1 MSERPTVWG
10 ELPPDGT
17 VLTTAEYLQ
26 TAESLRVQ
34 ELIYGTL
41 RVEDSPTF
49 RHQNLLLELAV
60 LMRVFVGQHKLGTV
74 CIAPL
79 DVILDPARAL
89 IVQPDLFFVSKSR
102 QQIIT
107 DRVWGAPD
115 LVVEVMSPNPRIGKI
130 EDRIRYFK
138 EYGVRECWLMHQLT
152 REVEVLRLNKFAYE
166 PERRTFRS
174 VDPIESEVL
183 RGFSVSPELLAC
195 W

>member
-17 VLTTAEYLQ
+17 VLTTGEYLQ
-26 TAESLRVQ
+26 TAASMRVQ
-34 ELIYGTL
+34 ELIFGTL
-41 RVEDSPTF
+41 RVGESPTF

-79 DVILDPARAL
+79 DVVLDPARAL
-89 IVQPDLFFVSKSR
+89 ILQPDLFYVSNWRKE
-102 QQIIT
+102 IIT

-115 LVVEVMSPNPRIGKI
+115 LVVEVMSPHPRIGKL
-130 EDRIRYFK
+130 EDRLHYFAL
-138 EYGVRECWLMHQLT
+138 YGVRECWLIHQLT
-152 REVEVLRLNKFAYE
+152 RDVEVLQLDTTGVSSRQTFSGLERIRSNVLKGFALA
-166 PERRTFRS
+166 PEILS
-174 VDPIESEVL
+174 
-183 RGFSVSPELLAC
+183 C